1 MNITKSVK
9 LICCILALVLCFLG
23 FGVTMSFT
31 KSSFF
36 CAQKSGSVTET
47 AIRLDEDVMEE
58 ICVCTISMLNQDM
71 KYIRGNVVGLIT
83 RWQNRQF
90 LLFFVAG
97 WFLQYL
103 FYYQSEEC
111 KEDGQLFLCRSAIV
125 DYIHLKDSGE

>member
-23 FGVTMSFT
+23 FGVTMSIT
-31 KSSFF
+31 ESSFL
-36 CAQKSGSVTET
+36 CAQKSGIFTET
-47 AIRLDEDVMEE
+47 TICSDEDIIEE
-58 ICVCTISMLNQDM
+58 ICVCTVSMLYQGM
-71 KYIRGNVVGLIT
+71 ESIRGNVVGTIT

-90 LLFFVAG
+90 LLLFVVG